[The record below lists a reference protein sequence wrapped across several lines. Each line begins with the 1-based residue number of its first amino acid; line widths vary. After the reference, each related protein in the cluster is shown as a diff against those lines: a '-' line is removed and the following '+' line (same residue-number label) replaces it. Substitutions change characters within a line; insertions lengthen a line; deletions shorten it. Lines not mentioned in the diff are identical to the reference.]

1 MGSEKTRRREDE
13 EDTDDNENEDEERN
27 GKEKGRDGKGC
38 SGKKCSGHGGA
49 VGREAA
55 RGGVMERCVEPLG
68 GITRRRRHE

>member
-13 EDTDDNENEDEERN
+13 EGTDDNENKDEERN

-49 VGREAA
+49 VGRQAV
-55 RGGVMERCVEPLG
+55 RCDVMGGVMWG
-68 GITRRRRHE
+68 GGYGRQ